1 MNTAR
6 YIARRWAFS
15 TPLRHTRNILRM
27 GMGSMGL
34 CVAVMVISL
43 CVLVGFKTEI
53 SRKVFGF
60 GSHVVVQPYWSE
72 NESEGLSIRWDSALQ
87 AEVLR
92 HEGIVSA
99 QAYTLKGALIKGR
112 EESFGVFFK
121 GLPPNFDTS
130 FFADKLVRGHLPA
143 LRQEGVSPQV
153 LVSELLARK
162 LRVDTGQRLRA
173 FFVHQGELRP
183 RALSV
188 CGIYATGLETFDASY
203 VIGDISLI
211 QQINAWDSTQ
221 ADGVDITLLNP
232 DDRFRIAQILNQ
244 DLPYEYSSFPCDRLF
259 PAIFDWLALVD
270 TNVFVLIVIMLIV
283 CMICLVS
290 LLFILL
296 IERRPHVGVLKTL
309 GADNRLVR
317 NIFIIQTLTILGR
330 SLLIGNAVAL
340 LLCLLQKVS
349 GVLRLDESVYFLDRV
364 PIAFPWLSI
373 VGINL
378 LVMGLAALLLYAL
391 SFLINKTS
399 PASLNRA

>member
-6 YIARRWAFS
+6 YIAHRWAFS

-53 SRKVFGF
+53 SQKVFGF

-72 NESEGLSIRWDSALQ
+72 NEAESLSILWDSALQ

-92 HEGIVSA
+92 HEGVVSA

-130 FFADKLVRGHLPA
+130 FFAQKLVRGHLPDFHT
-143 LRQEGVSPQV
+143 QPFSNQV
-153 LVSELLARK
+153 LVSELLARR

-188 CGIYATGLETFDASY
+188 CGLYATGLETFDATY

-232 DDRFRIAQILNQ
+232 NDRFRIARTLNQ

-317 NIFIIQTLTILGR
+317 NIFILQTLTILGR

-340 LLCLLQKVS
+340 VLCLLQRVS
-349 GVLRLDESVYFLDRV
+349 GVLRLNESVYFLDRV
-364 PIAFPWLSI
+364 PVAFPWLSLL
-373 VGINL
+373 GINL
-378 LVMGLAALLLYAL
+378 LVMALAALLLYGL

-399 PASLNRA
+399 PASLHRA

>member
-53 SRKVFGF
+53 SQKVFGF

-72 NESEGLSIRWDSALQ
+72 NEAESLSIVWDSALQ
-87 AEVLR
+87 AQVLG
-92 HEGIVSA
+92 HEGVISA

-121 GLPPNFDTS
+121 GLPPHFDTS
-130 FFADKLVRGHLPA
+130 FFARKLVKGHLPA
-143 LRQEGVSPQV
+143 FQEDTVTQQV
-153 LVSELLARK
+153 LVSALLARK
-162 LRVDTGQRLRA
+162 LRVDTGHRLRA

-183 RALSV
+183 RALQV
-188 CGIYATGLETFDASY
+188 CGIYATGLETFDESY
-203 VIGDISLI
+203 VIGDIALI
-211 QQINAWDSTQ
+211 QQLNGWTRAQ
-221 ADGVDITLLNP
+221 ADGVDVTLRNP
-232 DDRFRIAQILNQ
+232 GDRFRIARIFNQ

-270 TNVFVLIVIMLIV
+270 TNVFVLITIMLIV

-309 GADNRLVR
+309 GADNRLIR
-317 NIFIIQTLTILGR
+317 NIFILQTLTILGR
-330 SLLIGNAVAL
+330 SLLIGNVVAL
-340 LLCLLQKVS
+340 ALCLMQKAS

-364 PIAFPWLSI
+364 PVAFPWPAL

-378 LVMGLAALLLYAL
+378 LVMALAALLLYGL
-391 SFLINKTS
+391 SFLINRATPS
-399 PASLNRA
+399 HLNRA

>member
-27 GMGSMGL
+27 GMGSMAL

-53 SRKVFGF
+53 SQKVFGF
-60 GSHVVVQPYWSE
+60 GSHVVIQPYWSE
-72 NESEGLSIRWDSALQ
+72 DESESLFLRWDSALQ
-87 AEVLR
+87 EQVLR
-92 HEGIVSA
+92 HEGVVSA
-99 QAYTLKGALIKGR
+99 RAYALKGALIKGR

-121 GLPPNFDTS
+121 GLPADFDTS
-130 FFADKLVRGHLPA
+130 FFSQKLVRGHLPDFHE
-143 LRQEGVSPQV
+143 QTISNQV

-162 LRVDTGQRLRA
+162 LRVDTGQKLRA

-183 RALSV
+183 RALTV
-188 CGIYATGLETFDASY
+188 CGIYATGLETFDATY
-203 VIGDISLI
+203 IIGDIALL
-211 QQINAWDSTQ
+211 QQLNGWDSTY
-221 ADGVDITLLNP
+221 ADGVDVTLLHP
-232 DDRFRIAQILNQ
+232 DDRFRIARVLRQ

-270 TNVFVLIVIMLIV
+270 TNVLVLIIIMMIV

-317 NIFIIQTLTILGR
+317 NIFILQTLTILGR

-340 LLCLLQKVS
+340 ALCLLQKLS
-349 GVLRLDESVYFLDRV
+349 GMLHLDESVYFLDRV
-364 PIAFPWLSI
+364 PVAFPWLSLL
-373 VGINL
+373 GINL
-378 LVMGLAALLLYAL
+378 LVLVLAALLLYGL

-399 PASLNRA
+399 PASLRRA

>member
-1 MNTAR
+1 M
-6 YIARRWAFS
+6 
-15 TPLRHTRNILRM
+15 
-27 GMGSMGL
+27 
-34 CVAVMVISL
+34 
-43 CVLVGFKTEI
+43 
-53 SRKVFGF
+53 GF
-60 GSHVVVQPYWSE
+60 GSTGRGVAARGDCVGA
-72 NESEGLSIRWDSALQ
+72 GL
-87 AEVLR
+87 
-92 HEGIVSA
+92 HA
-99 QAYTLKGALIKGR
+99 QGCVDKGERGEFR
-112 EESFGVFFK
+112 RVFK

-130 FFADKLVRGHLPA
+130 FFARKLLRGHLPDFREQA
-143 LRQEGVSPQV
+143 ASQQV

-183 RALSV
+183 RALTV

-203 VIGDISLI
+203 VIGDISLV

-221 ADGVDITLLNP
+221 ADGVDVSLRNP

-283 CMICLVS
+283 CICLVS

-317 NIFIIQTLTILGR
+317 HIFILQTLTILGR
-330 SLLIGNAVAL
+330 SLLVGNAVAL
-340 LLCLLQKVS
+340 ALCVLQKVS

-399 PASLNRA
+399 PASLHRA

>member
-60 GSHVVVQPYWSE
+60 GSHVMVQPYWSE
-72 NESEGLSIRWDSALQ
+72 NDSEGLSIRWDSALQ

-130 FFADKLVRGHLPA
+130 FFADKLVRGRLPA

-203 VIGDISLI
+203 VIGDISMI
-211 QQINAWDSTQ
+211 QQI
-221 ADGVDITLLNP
+221 
-232 DDRFRIAQILNQ
+232 
-244 DLPYEYSSFPCDRLF
+244 
-259 PAIFDWLALVD
+259 
-270 TNVFVLIVIMLIV
+270 
-283 CMICLVS
+283 
-290 LLFILL
+290 
-296 IERRPHVGVLKTL
+296 
-309 GADNRLVR
+309 
-317 NIFIIQTLTILGR
+317 
-330 SLLIGNAVAL
+330 
-340 LLCLLQKVS
+340 
-349 GVLRLDESVYFLDRV
+349 
-364 PIAFPWLSI
+364 
-373 VGINL
+373 
-378 LVMGLAALLLYAL
+378 
-391 SFLINKTS
+391 
-399 PASLNRA
+399 